1 MLEMMAD
8 TMSRFHLRHRDQQ
21 PLTVAMHAH
30 PFYEIFYF
38 HKGRCR
44 YLIGDRIYDLAPG
57 NVILMHGMTL
67 HCANVD
73 PDEEYVRTVIH
84 FTPSYIEGAVH
95 FPHALDLLNPFRKL
109 KNVCLP
115 LNPEQQTEFEQLL
128 ARLDRLQ
135 AAKDPISYN
144 RLHLAFLDLLT
155 VLYGYA
161 EERLK
166 IADEHKY
173 PEKMRGAQSI
183 IAYLER
189 HYMDDVHL
197 DDLERELHLS
207 KHYMAKIFKET
218 TGITIF
224 TYLYTKRINESKIL
238 LITHPEMKITDI
250 GYRVGFKHPA
260 HFSRVFRQQTGCTP
274 EQFRKQEV
282 WT

>member
-1 MLEMMAD
+1 MFEMMAD
-8 TMSRFHLRHRDQQ
+8 TTARFHLRYRDQQ
-21 PLTVAMHAH
+21 PLTVSMHSH

-38 HKGRCR
+38 HKGKCR

-73 PDEEYVRTVIH
+73 TSEEYVRTVIH
-84 FTPSYIEGAVH
+84 FTPSLIEGAVQ
-95 FPHALDLLNPFRKL
+95 FPHAMDLLHPFRQL

-115 LNPEQQTEFEQLL
+115 LTPEQQVEFEQMLK
-128 ARLDRLQ
+128 RLDDLH
-135 AAKDPISYN
+135 AEKHPIAYN
-144 RLHLAFLDLLT
+144 RLHLAFLDILT
-155 VLYGYA
+155 VLYGYS
-161 EERLK
+161 EDRLK
-166 IADEHKY
+166 STDESKY

-197 DDLERELHLS
+197 DDLEQVLHLS
-207 KHYMAKIFKET
+207 KHYMAKIFKAT

-238 LITHPEMKITDI
+238 LITRPDMNITDI
-250 GYRVGFKHPA
+250 GYCVGFKHPA
-260 HFSRVFRQQTGCTP
+260 HFSRVFRKHTGCTP